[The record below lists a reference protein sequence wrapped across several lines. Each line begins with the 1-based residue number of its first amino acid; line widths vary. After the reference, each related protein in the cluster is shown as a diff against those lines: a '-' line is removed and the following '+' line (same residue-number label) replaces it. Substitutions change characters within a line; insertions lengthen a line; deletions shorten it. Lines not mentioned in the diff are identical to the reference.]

1 LNQFNYPSGWTNNR
15 LYLRTNQR
23 FKKETHL
30 QIGII
35 HPFFD
40 IIGGAEQTTFAL
52 IDKLKT
58 TDNITTLYTVEPPK
72 ITETG
77 NFRFHIIKKNNFPN
91 LWRYQRM
98 KEVKKIFKESQE
110 NDLVLVMGG
119 GLLLERTNT
128 KVIVYCHSTFSEDNN
143 FTKAKFSGMRGI
155 YYKILQKN
163 IRNSLS
169 YMHDKNV
176 MLVTNSEYTKKEVSR
191 QFGKESHVIYPPVDI
206 DRFLKFFDSDK
217 QKNAIT
223 VSRYSQEKRLEDA
236 IDIAKLSG
244 VPYILAGNAKYDS
257 QLKLFESIKSRSNNS
272 NITLHCNLPH
282 SEIERLFVSSKVY
295 LHTSKETFGIS
306 VVEAMSAGCIPI
318 VPNNSAHLETVPFE
332 ELRFNGKDEA
342 AKKLQEAI
350 SGKYDNLREEL
361 KKHVQKFSTKSFQEK
376 MLEYI
381 EKD

>member
-1 LNQFNYPSGWTNNR
+1 M
-15 LYLRTNQR
+15 
-23 FKKETHL
+23 
-30 QIGII
+30 I

-58 TDNITTLYTVEPPK
+58 TENIITLYTVEPPT
-72 ITETG
+72 ISETE
-77 NFRFHIIKKNNFPN
+77 NFKFHIIKKNNFPN

-119 GLLLERTNT
+119 GLLLERTNV
-128 KVIVYCHSTFSEDNN
+128 KKIIVYCHSIFSEENN
-143 FTKAKFSGMRGI
+143 FTKVKFDGIRGI

-163 IRNSLS
+163 VRNSLS
-169 YMHDKNV
+169 YIHDKNV
-176 MLVTNSEYTKKEVSR
+176 RLVANSEYTKNEISR
-191 QFGKESHVIYPPVDI
+191 QFGKESRVIYPPVNI

-223 VSRYSQEKRLEDA
+223 ISRYSQEKRLEEA
-236 IDIAKLSG
+236 IDIAKSSG

-257 QLKLFESIKSRSNNS
+257 QLKLFEAIKSRSENS
-272 NITLHCNLPH
+272 NITLHCNLSH

-306 VVEAMSAGCIPI
+306 VVEAISAGCIPI

-332 ELRFNGKDEA
+332 ELRFNGKEEA
-342 AKKLQEAI
+342 AKKLQDAV

-376 MLEYI
+376 MLKYI
-381 EKD
+381 EDG